1 MTDLKQDGK
10 IYIEDIFDENDN
22 VEVLS
27 YIPHLTIKENDNSKL
42 IYLFFN
48 YINIHHLNIFY

>member
-27 YIPHLTIKENDNSKL
+27 YIPHLTIKENDNSKF